1 MRRTTSETGQTMAAT
16 VAFTVD
22 VESDWASG
30 GTRGIREALPRL
42 VDLLDRHAA
51 TATFFVVAE
60 HVDLVRAALPHD
72 GRHEVGSHSLTHPV
86 LTRLSESQLRHEVA
100 GSKRRLEDAGYT
112 VAGFRAPF
120 FARPAGLT
128 GLLEE
133 AGYRYDASAGSLHP
147 FRRAAVSK
155 PGRGPASSARLPEV
169 VMGSLRD
176 GRTPFSLT
184 YLRLAHP
191 FGPRL
196 VGADPGGFYCH
207 LHELLDD
214 TPGWDRLPPG
224 LRRLHRRACGRP
236 AWRLL
241 EQLLGR
247 ADLRFTSCRDQ
258 LGPMREGVH

>member
-1 MRRTTSETGQTMAAT
+1 MRTTSETGQA

-22 VESDWASG
+22 VESDWASS

-42 VDLLDRHAA
+42 VDLLDRHDA

-60 HVDLVRAALPHD
+60 HVDLVRAALPPD
-72 GRHEVGSHSLTHPV
+72 GRHEVGSHSLSHPL
-86 LTRLSESQLRHEVA
+86 LTRLPLEGLRHEVVE
-100 GSKRRLEDAGYT
+100 SKRRLEDAGYV

-120 FARPAGLT
+120 FARPPGL
-128 GLLEE
+128 GALLAE

-147 FRRAAVSK
+147 FRRPTPTGA
-155 PGRGPASSARLPEV
+155 GRLPEV
-169 VMGSLRD
+169 VTGHLRD

-184 YLRLAHP
+184 WLRLAHP

-196 VGADPGGFYCH
+196 VGADPGSFYCH

-236 AWRLL
+236 AWALL
-241 EQLLGR
+241 DRLLGR
-247 ADLRFTSCRDQ
+247 ADLHFTSCRD
-258 LGPMREGVH
+258 LLDAVPEAA